1 MKWSITT
8 CQLRTNDQVFLSC
21 ISSGNCFATSF
32 SSLST
37 SQAAALR
44 HPFRVYQLHT
54 SLRNKYLKIIS
65 HSFRRIIFARQL
77 VQCRPTEISPIRD
90 KKVYI
95 GIDPKTSS
103 FVFWHPLLHL
113 CIDASFFRHSSLL
126 VHSFLTPS
134 LFCTHFLLVLLST
147 LWQDFVLLTPS
158 GASPLRHK
166 TPYEKNVHPRD
177 VSNHMS

>member
-1 MKWSITT
+1 MIKYF
-8 CQLRTNDQVFLSC
+8 FLASHRE
-21 ISSGNCFATSF
+21 T
-32 SSLST
+32 
-37 SQAAALR
+37 ALR
-44 HPFRVYQLHT
+44 HPFRVYLLHT
-54 SLRNKYLKIIS
+54 SFRNKYLKIIS
-65 HSFRRIIFARQL
+65 HSFRRRIFARQL
-77 VQCRPTEISPIRD
+77 EQCRPTEISSIRD
-90 KKVYI
+90 YKKLYI

-103 FVFWHPLLHL
+103 FVFWHLLLHL